1 MSAAHAS
8 LTDIPAAD
16 VPHTDA
22 RWTPVRNHFGITA
35 FGVNAYTARKA
46 GDRLIGGHD
55 HADPADEQHQELYFV
70 HRGHARFR
78 VDGEEVDAPAGTF
91 VSALDVKTVRSGRL
105 PPPRPGAH
113 RPFARHRPKPHEST
127 MGRIFEVRKHT
138 MFARWNR
145 MAKQFARIGKDI
157 TIAVKSGGS
166 DPHSNPALRRV
177 IQNARAINMPK
188 DKVEAAIRRS
198 SGQEA
203 TDYQEVLYEGYAPH
217 GVAVLVETATD
228 NSTRTVASVRN
239 IFNKFGGN
247 LASNG
252 SVSFLFRRMGVFRLD
267 PTGIDQ
273 DDLELYLIDHGLEEM
288 GESTGEKGEPQ
299 IVVRC
304 AFEDFGTVQ
313 NALEDRGIQPLSAE
327 HEYICVAPTELPE
340 EQATEA
346 LTLIDKLEQDD
357 DVQRVF
363 HTLA

>member
-1 MSAAHAS
+1 
-8 LTDIPAAD
+8 
-16 VPHTDA
+16 
-22 RWTPVRNHFGITA
+22 
-35 FGVNAYTARKA
+35 
-46 GDRLIGGHD
+46 
-55 HADPADEQHQELYFV
+55 
-70 HRGHARFR
+70 
-78 VDGEEVDAPAGTF
+78 
-91 VSALDVKTVRSGRL
+91 
-105 PPPRPGAH
+105 
-113 RPFARHRPKPHEST
+113 
-127 MGRIFEVRKHT
+127 

-157 TIAVKSGGS
+157 TIAVRGGGP
-166 DPHSNPALRRV
+166 DPNNNPALRRV

-188 DKVEAAIRRS
+188 DKVEAAIRRA

-228 NSTRTVASVRN
+228 NPTRTVASVRN

-313 NALEDRGIQPLSAE
+313 KALEDRGIQPLSAE